1 MWGVYTPSWPELII
15 VAGSFGFFCQF
26 FLIFLKL
33 FPVVAIAEVKEIEIH
48 ERAHAEVGTLM
59 PTLLG
64 VFDRPDQIAA
74 AARRLRDRGYDDLET
89 YSPAPFPE
97 VDDAVI
103 EKPSR
108 VRLFTLIGGLT
119 GVVTGYAL
127 TLWMANNWPIMVGG
141 KPFSS
146 VTPYTIIAF
155 ELTILFGV
163 LMTVLGLFVV
173 RQAAHSFKLDA
184 GLQPALLR
192 RGVRAR
198 GALPERDVAEIDGLL
213 RAHHATEVSLVEA

>member
-48 ERAHAEVGTLM
+48 GKAHAEVGTLM

-89 YSPAPFPE
+89 YSPAPFAE

-127 TLWMANNWPIMVGG
+127 TLWMANDWPIMVGG

-163 LMTVLGLFVV
+163 LMTVLGVFVFGKLPK
-173 RQAAHSFKLDA
+173 FKLDA
-184 GLQPALLR
+184 AYSPRFSAEEFGLA
-192 RGVRAR
+192 VRCK
-198 GALPERDVAEIDGLL
+198 ERDVAEIDGLL

>member
-1 MWGVYTPSWPELII
+1 
-15 VAGSFGFFCQF
+15 
-26 FLIFLKL
+26 
-33 FPVVAIAEVKEIEIH
+33 
-48 ERAHAEVGTLM
+48 M

-64 VFDRPDQIAA
+64 VFERPDQIAA
-74 AARRLRDRGYDDLET
+74 AAQQLRDRGYGDLET
-89 YSPAPFPE
+89 YSPAPFTE

-119 GVVTGYAL
+119 GVVTGYAM
-127 TLWMANNWPIMVGG
+127 TIWMANNWPILVGG
-141 KPFSS
+141 KPYSS

-163 LMTVLGLFVV
+163 LMTVIGVFVFGKLPK
-173 RQAAHSFKLDA
+173 FKLDPA
-184 GLQPALLR
+184 YSPRFSAEEFGLA
-192 RGVRAR
+192 VHCK
-198 GALPERDVAEIDGLL
+198 ERDVAEIDALL

>member
-1 MWGVYTPSWPELII
+1 
-15 VAGSFGFFCQF
+15 
-26 FLIFLKL
+26 
-33 FPVVAIAEVKEIEIH
+33 
-48 ERAHAEVGTLM
+48 M

-64 VFDRPDQIAA
+64 VFEQPHEIAA
-74 AARRLRDRGYDDLET
+74 AAQRLRDRGYGEIET
-89 YSPAPFPE
+89 FSPAPFTE

-127 TLWMANNWPIMVGG
+127 TLWMANNWPIVVGG
-141 KPFSS
+141 KPYSS

-163 LMTVLGLFVV
+163 IMTVLGLFVFGRIPSFRIDPAYNARFSGEEFGLAV
-173 RQAAHSFKLDA
+173 RCRD
-184 GLQPALLR
+184 
-192 RGVRAR
+192 
-198 GALPERDVAEIDGLL
+198 RDVAEIDGLM
-213 RAHHATEVSLVEA
+213 REHHATEVSLVEA

>member
-1 MWGVYTPSWPELII
+1 
-15 VAGSFGFFCQF
+15 
-26 FLIFLKL
+26 
-33 FPVVAIAEVKEIEIH
+33 
-48 ERAHAEVGTLM
+48 M

-64 VFDRPDQIAA
+64 VFERPDQIAA
-74 AARRLRDRGYDDLET
+74 AIRRLRDRGYNDIET
-89 YSPAPFPE
+89 YAPAPFAE

-103 EKPSR
+103 EKPST

-127 TLWMANNWPIMVGG
+127 TLWMANNWPIIVGG
-141 KPFSS
+141 KPYSS

-163 LMTVLGLFVV
+163 LMTVLGVFVFGKLPK
-173 RQAAHSFKLDA
+173 FKLDTA
-184 GLQPALLR
+184 YDARFSGEEFGLA
-192 RGVRAR
+192 VRCKD
-198 GALPERDVAEIDGLL
+198 RDVAEIDGLL